1 MKALF
6 GLKEVCEKKTKE
18 QHYTMDADKQP
29 LNKALGDCKT
39 TGKLISCKR
48 SISCLQ

>member
-6 GLKEVCEKKTKE
+6 RLKRSVRKKKKKE

-39 TGKLISCKR
+39 TGKTY
-48 SISCLQ
+48 

>member
-1 MKALF
+1 MNALF
-6 GLKEVCEKKTKE
+6 RLKRSVRKNKQ

-39 TGKLISCKR
+39 TGKLISSKHL
-48 SISCLQ
+48 ISCLQ